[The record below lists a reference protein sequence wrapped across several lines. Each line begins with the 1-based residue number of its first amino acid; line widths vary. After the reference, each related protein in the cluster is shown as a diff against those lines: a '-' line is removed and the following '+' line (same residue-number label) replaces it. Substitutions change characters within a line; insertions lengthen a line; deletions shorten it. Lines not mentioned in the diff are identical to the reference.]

1 MHRPF
6 SLLVGASRE
15 LLVRA
20 ALLLSLLAGTLA
32 LRLEALDLGGMKK
45 SREIEVKVGQYGC

>member
-6 SLLVGASRE
+6 PLLVGASLE

-20 ALLLSLLAGTLA
+20 ALFLFLLAGTLA
-32 LRLEALDLGGMKK
+32 LRLEALDSEGMKK
-45 SREIEVKVGQYGC
+45 SCKIEVKVT